1 MCPMDS
7 IEEFIFVFNGK
18 ASRVNDCMSSLLWLC
33 LQLHPSARTNKMDWL
48 VVGHGWPLSGPCI
61 SLREVDSSTE

>member
-7 IEEFIFVFNGK
+7 IAEFIFAFNGK

-33 LQLHPSARTNKMDWL
+33 LQCQPNVRTSG
-48 VVGHGWPLSGPCI
+48 VVAGSGPWP
-61 SLREVDSSTE
+61 